1 MKIKDFASINVNKAN
16 NQVSLNL
23 KSKKLKKL
31 GMTPEQLMEVIL
43 LKPKKIKIEGGN
55 NKN

>member
-1 MKIKDFASINVNKAN
+1 MNINSAN

-31 GMTPEQLMEVIL
+31 GLTPEQLMEINL
-43 LKPKKIKIEGGN
+43 LKPKKIELKGGI
-55 NKN
+55 NKK

>member
-1 MKIKDFASINVNKAN
+1 MKLKDIANMNINSAN

-31 GMTPEQLMEVIL
+31 GLTPEQLMEINL
-43 LKPKKIKIEGGN
+43 LKPKKIELKGGI
-55 NKN
+55 NKK